1 MISYKKIKVYYEHN
15 NNGRPFG
22 IETYDEGD
30 MIRTTWYSSEK
41 ERDYAYHLQSGISNW
56 ITLKLTR
63 ISNGDFDD

>member
-30 MIRTTWYSSEK
+30 MIRTTWYSSEN
-41 ERDYAYHLQSGISNW
+41 ERDFAYELHSGIS
-56 ITLKLTR
+56 TR